1 MSLINEDIASLALLF
16 LLATLCI
23 ATITDLTSHRIPN
36 ALLAPAAIAGIVF
49 GAIAGGL
56 SGLFAGLAGLFIGLG
71 MLMPL
76 YLTGGTSAGDVKLL
90 AVAGVYLGPTGAL
103 FAGLFTF
110 IAGAVFGLLWIGW
123 MRVLPFARGRINR
136 LKAADGEQH
145 DELREKESDHGLH
158 AFAYAPAIFAGSLMA
173 VVYLDWTIL
182 GA

>member
-1 MSLINEDIASLALLF
+1 
-16 LLATLCI
+16 
-23 ATITDLTSHRIPN
+23 
-36 ALLAPAAIAGIVF
+36 
-49 GAIAGGL
+49 
-56 SGLFAGLAGLFIGLG
+56 LFAGLAGLFIGLG

-123 MRVLPFARGRINR
+123 IKVLPFVRDRINGITPTDSEPQSE
-136 LKAADGEQH
+136 LGE
-145 DELREKESDHGLH
+145 KKSDRGLH

-173 VVYLDWTIL
+173 VVYLDWAIL

>member
-1 MSLINEDIASLALLF
+1 MIDDIASLALL
-16 LLATLCI
+16 LLIATLCT
-23 ATITDLTSHRIPN
+23 ATITDLMSHRIPN
-36 ALLAPAAIAGIVF
+36 ALLAPAAIAGMVF
-49 GAIAGGL
+49 GGIAGGL
-56 SGLFAGLAGLFIGLG
+56 SGLFAGLAGLLIGLA

-123 MRVLPFARGRINR
+123 IRVVPLVRGRIKDSEQQSE
-136 LKAADGEQH
+136 LGE
-145 DELREKESDHGLH
+145 KKSDRGLH